1 MKVNYKVIDAKEF
14 LKANPSGEMDLEYAT
29 EVLTQIA
36 LISSPPAD
44 YEILIDARDS
54 YGDLDYADMYSLI
67 AVLGKHREAFRNKIA
82 ILARDDEQF
91 DRANFMELCASL
103 DGFRIGAFLDFE
115 RAINWLQPSVDLG
128 EKTQDEL

>member
-14 LKANPSGEMDLEYAT
+14 LRAKPSGEMDLEYAK

-36 LISSPPAD
+36 VISSPPAD
-44 YEILIDARDS
+44 YEILLDARDS

-82 ILARDDEQF
+82 ILARDDQQF
-91 DRANFMELCASL
+91 DRARFLELSANYK
-103 DGFRIGAFLDFE
+103 GFKVGAFTSFE
-115 RAINWLQPSVDLG
+115 ETINWLQSSGGLEDLF
-128 EKTQDEL
+128 E